1 MKPMGMLYR
10 LAMAEGFAV
19 PSAPTLEEGQN
30 VRELNRHRPV
40 IATPNESSGAHL
52 NLVGIARRTLWN
64 TALVLLVAT
73 VGMAGCMSISDGL
86 GKTGPVPQYAGH
98 ELPAERIPWYFPD
111 PKVPPP
117 RFPEAHPD
125 AAYKEGMTS
134 REYFEHL
141 CKLEAGEFIS
151 RTVEGVDGIYLLR
164 PRFEP
169 REILLT
175 QREAMEDPFSA
186 VAYDGMYYSV
196 FHRAYTLAVQDQSR
210 ENEFRFVPERSY
222 KFTEKPYLEERDVF
236 GAQSHYKNAVF
247 NKISDRH
254 DPPNFDNPYVGD
266 EKLRRA
272 TEKQGR
278 YLRYV
283 RNWPIEYKVSPGG
296 RHFPQNGYL
305 IEHRADTLK
314 SRYGVAWRGIQ
325 RTRDREM
332 GIGGGELYVID
343 LATNEILAYR
353 RGFVWGGKAGDG
365 PVFWRSTM
373 ECPKE
378 FIRGRKIDR
387 DNPPKDARNFIER
400 ILKPSTSLP
409 EKE

>member
-1 MKPMGMLYR
+1 MNEKLTASEPNR
-10 LAMAEGFAV
+10 LVRSRLTIVEMA
-19 PSAPTLEEGQN
+19 SRS
-30 VRELNRHRPV
+30 VR
-40 IATPNESSGAHL
+40 
-52 NLVGIARRTLWN
+52 N
-64 TALVLLVAT
+64 TVLVLLAAT
-73 VGMAGCMSISDGL
+73 VAMAGCTSISDG
-86 GKTGPVPQYAGH
+86 GKTGSVRQYTGH
-98 ELPAERIPWYFPD
+98 ELQAERIPWYFPD

-117 RFPEAHPD
+117 RFPQAHPD

-134 REYFEHL
+134 REYFDHL

-151 RTVEGVDGIYLLR
+151 RTVEGVEGIYLLR
-164 PRFEP
+164 PRFRP

-175 QREAMEDPFSA
+175 QRRAMEDPFSA
-186 VAYDGMYYSV
+186 VAYDGLYYSV
-196 FHRAYTLAVQDQSR
+196 FHRAYTLAVQDGSR
-210 ENEFRFVPERSY
+210 LTEGRFVPERSY
-222 KFTEKPYLEERDVF
+222 KFTEKAYLEEKDVF
-236 GAQSHYKNAVF
+236 GAESHYKNPLFSAV
-247 NKISDRH
+247 SDGDDYGH
-254 DPPNFDNPYVGD
+254 WGKNQYQGD

-296 RHFPQNGYL
+296 RHYPQNGYL
-305 IEHRADTLK
+305 IEHRVDKLK
-314 SRYGVAWRGIQ
+314 SHYGVAWRGIQ
-325 RTRDREM
+325 RPRDREM

-353 RGFVWGGKAGDG
+353 RGFVLGGKQGDG
-365 PVFWRSTM
+365 PVFWRSTA

-378 FIRGRKIDR
+378 FIRGRKIDV
-387 DNPPKDARNFIER
+387 DNSPKDARNFIER